1 MSLYC
6 EIYTIK
12 LASELKMI
20 KTYNNKQSEKTR
32 KFQPGKWRASMKKMT
47 GRKVLSFAMAS
58 AMTMGMGTAAMAEE
72 TTTYP
77 MDTDAKFVYWGEI
90 NGSVSANFNSLG
102 DTEIGKDWQKNT
114 GVTIEFQHPTAGQA
128 TEQFNLIIA
137 DGDYPDLRHRKWS
150 SSSTYPGGPEKAMAD
165 GVILDLTDLIN

>member
-1 MSLYC
+1 
-6 EIYTIK
+6 
-12 LASELKMI
+12 
-20 KTYNNKQSEKTR
+20 
-32 KFQPGKWRASMKKMT
+32 
-47 GRKVLSFAMAS
+47 
-58 AMTMGMGTAAMAEE
+58 
-72 TTTYP
+72 

-137 DGDYPDLRHRKWS
+137 DGDYPNLWHRKSVKQQHLSRWTRES
-150 SSSTYPGGPEKAMAD
+150 NGRWCYLGSEPIRINEYCPNLKAYLEANPD
-165 GVILDLTDLIN
+165 VDRQVKTDSGKYYCIPKCKGN

>member
-1 MSLYC
+1 
-6 EIYTIK
+6 
-12 LASELKMI
+12 
-20 KTYNNKQSEKTR
+20 
-32 KFQPGKWRASMKKMT
+32 MKKMT

-114 GVTIEFQHPTAGQA
+114 GVTMVIIRICGIEIGQA
-128 TEQFNLIIA
+128 AALIQV
-137 DGDYPDLRHRKWS
+137 DQRKQWQMVLS
-150 SSSTYPGGPEKAMAD
+150 W
-165 GVILDLTDLIN
+165 I

>member
-1 MSLYC
+1 
-6 EIYTIK
+6 
-12 LASELKMI
+12 
-20 KTYNNKQSEKTR
+20 
-32 KFQPGKWRASMKKMT
+32 MKKMT

-102 DTEIGKDWQKNT
+102 DTEIGQAAALIQVDQRKQWQM
-114 GVTIEFQHPTAGQA
+114 VLSWI
-128 TEQFNLIIA
+128 
-137 DGDYPDLRHRKWS
+137 
-150 SSSTYPGGPEKAMAD
+150 
-165 GVILDLTDLIN
+165 

>member
-1 MSLYC
+1 
-6 EIYTIK
+6 
-12 LASELKMI
+12 
-20 KTYNNKQSEKTR
+20 
-32 KFQPGKWRASMKKMT
+32 MKKMT

-128 TEQFNLIIA
+128 TEQFN
-137 DGDYPDLRHRKWS
+137 
-150 SSSTYPGGPEKAMAD
+150 
-165 GVILDLTDLIN
+165 

>member
-1 MSLYC
+1 
-6 EIYTIK
+6 
-12 LASELKMI
+12 
-20 KTYNNKQSEKTR
+20 
-32 KFQPGKWRASMKKMT
+32 MKKMT

-114 GVTIEFQHPTAGQA
+114 VLQS
-128 TEQFNLIIA
+128 N
-137 DGDYPDLRHRKWS
+137 S
-150 SSSTYPGGPEKAMAD
+150 SIQQQDRQQSS
-165 GVILDLTDLIN
+165 LT

>member
-1 MSLYC
+1 
-6 EIYTIK
+6 
-12 LASELKMI
+12 
-20 KTYNNKQSEKTR
+20 
-32 KFQPGKWRASMKKMT
+32 MKKMT

-114 GVTIEFQHPTAGQA
+114 GVTIEFQHPTVRVSRS
-128 TEQFNLIIA
+128 E
-137 DGDYPDLRHRKWS
+137 DLFGRKRIQYHGRWS
-150 SSSTYPGGPEKAMAD
+150 VA
-165 GVILDLTDLIN
+165 